1 VRQVRITEEATVAV
15 KYVMIQEDI
24 EDYFFRVGI
33 EGNELKGMGYAVE
46 FVKIPDLNDEIID
59 VDGLQVVVNRLHSQ
73 HLKNLVVDYHEEK
86 DKYGIIFR
94 EEQT

>member
-1 VRQVRITEEATVAV
+1 MRITEEATVAV
-15 KYVMIQEDI
+15 KYIMIQEDI

-46 FVKIPDLNDEIID
+46 FVKVPDLNDEIID
-59 VDGLQVVVNRLHSQ
+59 ADGLQVVVNRIQSQ
-73 HLKNLVVDYHEEK
+73 HLENLVVDYYEEK

>member
-1 VRQVRITEEATVAV
+1 MRITEEATVAV

-46 FVKIPDLNDEIID
+46 FVKIPDPP
-59 VDGLQVVVNRLHSQ
+59 R
-73 HLKNLVVDYHEEK
+73 KNTKIL
-86 DKYGIIFR
+86 
-94 EEQT
+94 

>member
-1 VRQVRITEEATVAV
+1 MRITEEAIVAIQ
-15 KYVMIQEDI
+15 YILIQENI
-24 EDYFFRVGI
+24 EDFFFRVGI

-46 FVKIPDLNDEIID
+46 FVKTPDLNDEIIEAN
-59 VDGLQVVVNRLHSQ
+59 GLRVVVNRLQLQ
-73 HLKNLVVDYHEEK
+73 HLKNLVVDYHEEN

>member
-1 VRQVRITEEATVAV
+1 VRITEEATVAV
-15 KYVMIQEDI
+15 KYIMIQEDI

-46 FVKIPDLNDEIID
+46 FVKVPDLNDEIID
-59 VDGLQVVVNRLHSQ
+59 ADGLQVVVNRIQSQ
-73 HLKNLVVDYHEEK
+73 HLENLVVDYYEEK

>member
-1 VRQVRITEEATVAV
+1 
-15 KYVMIQEDI
+15 MIQEDI

-46 FVKIPDLNDEIID
+46 FVKVPDLNDEIID
-59 VDGLQVVVNRLHSQ
+59 ADGLQVVVNRIQSQ
-73 HLKNLVVDYHEEK
+73 HLENLVVDYYEEK